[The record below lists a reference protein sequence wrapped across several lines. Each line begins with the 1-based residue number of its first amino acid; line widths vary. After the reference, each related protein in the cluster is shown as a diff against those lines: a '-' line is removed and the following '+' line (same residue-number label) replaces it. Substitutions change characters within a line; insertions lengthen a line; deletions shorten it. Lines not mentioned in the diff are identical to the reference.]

1 MAGTVIIGCAD
12 QSLAYDLRSQLSE
25 IGDLEVLAVAES
37 TGELVARVVDSEP
50 DLVLVHEQLGPEPM
64 QQVVREISLRR
75 PACVSLVVAGDSD
88 PEVLAQAMD
97 AGARGVLS
105 YPFSF
110 AEVQQRITNALD
122 WSTRLRELLVD
133 RSGDVGGHR
142 ALVLALA
149 GAKGGVGVT
158 TVATHLAWDVRREL
172 PDQKV
177 LVVDLDLEKGD
188 VNSVIEARHRTS
200 IADLAKV
207 ADDLSLRTV
216 VDAVYEHESGI
227 HLLLPPDDV
236 RDTSAVTPQ
245 AIRQIIGLVR
255 QQYDLVVVD
264 VGARVTP
271 VQAAVV
277 EIADEVVVLTTPD
290 LVSIRG
296 LRRNVEW
303 WGRLSVRKP
312 DAVHVVLNRHARADE
327 IQPETV
333 GRLSP
338 SPVLDVTLADQ
349 GRRLE
354 QSTNSRSPEYM
365 TDTSWWQSLRGIGS
379 ALGVGRRV
387 VTEPDAAPDT
397 PARRQRSR
405 RRKDDEG
412 SASIEFIGVLPWVA
426 IMAVGLLQL
435 VVAGLTFM
443 WTGYA
448 ASAAAD
454 ATAMRTGQVEVL
466 QAARDRVPSA
476 MRDSVR
482 VVSDVGTGRVQVTTD
497 VPLLAP
503 GLFRSP
509 WEMTIDRFV
518 VVEP

>member
-25 IGDLEVLAVAES
+25 VGDLEVLAVAES
-37 TGELVARVVDSEP
+37 TTELVARVVEREP
-50 DLVLVHEQLGPEPM
+50 NIVLVHDRLGPEPM
-64 QQVVREISLRR
+64 HQVVRELTLRR
-75 PACVSLVVAGDSD
+75 PASVSLVVAGEAD

-110 AEVQQRITNALD
+110 AEVQQRVSNALD
-122 WSTRLRELLVD
+122 WSARLREFLVD
-133 RSGDVGGHR
+133 RSDSAGGHR
-142 ALVLALA
+142 ALVLALS

-172 PDQKV
+172 PDRKV
-177 LVVDLDLEKGD
+177 LLVDLDLEKGD
-188 VNSVIEARHRTS
+188 VSSVLEARHRTS
-200 IADLAKV
+200 VADLAKV

-216 VDAVYEHESGI
+216 ADAVYEHESGI
-227 HLLLPPDDV
+227 HLLLPPEDV
-236 RDTSAVTPQ
+236 RDAGFVTPQ
-245 AIRQIIGLVR
+245 AIRQIVGLVR

-277 EIADEVVVLTTPD
+277 EIADEVVVVTTPD

-296 LRRNVEW
+296 LRRNVGW
-303 WGRLSVRKP
+303 WEQLAVRKP
-312 DAVHVVLNRHARADE
+312 DAVHVVLNKHARADE
-327 IQPETV
+327 IQPDTV
-333 GRLSP
+333 QRLSP
-338 SPVLDVTLADQ
+338 SPVLDVVIADQ

-365 TDTSWWQSLRGIGS
+365 TDAQWWQSLRGIGKT
-379 ALGVGRRV
+379 LGVGRRE
-387 VTEPDAAPDT
+387 TPEADGDEE
-397 PARRQRSR
+397 PARRSRAR
-405 RRKDDEG
+405 RRRGDDEG
-412 SASIEFIGVLPWVA
+412 AVAMEFISVLPWVLL
-426 IMAVGLLQL
+426 MAMGLLQL
-435 VVAGLTFM
+435 VVAGLTFV

-454 ATAMRTGQVEVL
+454 ATALRESPTTVL
-466 QAARDRVPSA
+466 DAARDRVPDT
-476 MRDSVR
+476 MRGTVR
-482 VVSDVGTGRVQVTTD
+482 VESDVTTGRVAVTAN

-503 GLFRSP
+503 GLRSTP
-509 WEMTIDRFV
+509 WEMTIDRQV